1 MLSVGFGFVSDAEAG
16 LERDVQN
23 IVDSRS
29 QYGLAGPAPTGDLRY
44 DNR

>member
-1 MLSVGFGFVSDAEAG
+1 MLCVGFGFVSDAEAG

-29 QYGLAGPAPTGDLRY
+29 QYGVAGPASTGNLRH
-44 DNR
+44 DNC